1 MLAFYKN
8 LKFVFTKT
16 FNFAIIMNDY
26 NQKGVSLKEL
36 IIMLKKRLTSYMI
49 IAGLLTSGIT
59 VRADEPCD
67 YEYFIDNML
76 KLSDSLGS
84 ADENIE
90 IPEEY
95 NTYSDVYLKAA
106 ARGLVGLNELD
117 SLTGNIT
124 KQDAAAFL
132 YKILI
137 KADPEYEI
145 SSKQA
150 DEILNT
156 CYDNAYLKEENKI
169 AYASM
174 IRHGVISARG
184 LTYPDK
190 LLTAE
195 SVDALKNRVLG
206 LFEKK
211 LPVTVGEKTI
221 CIGSSIDEM
230 FSKFGEPDRVDSS
243 EYGFDW
249 YVYNSYYS
257 DFIMIGV
264 KDDVVSAYFTNAKSF
279 VFDGLHSGD
288 VTAYNNDIEGLQIF
302 YDANGAVDSVWYN
315 PYPVTSEYDEHSQYA
330 QLLDMIN
337 AYRAKSGLL
346 TLVERTPAATPTAV
360 RNDITFKEASVPADN
375 ALEAYLNL
383 FLSDEGLSI
392 LTHNFGISSILA
404 PQVEY
409 TSAEIKNIWSIT
421 AIDPKKTIL
430 AAPKSRQ
437 SHNSDNGAKEIKD
450 IKTPTLISPK
460 EGETTSGDGLK
471 LTLDKRC
478 ADRYLVKLYNLETE
492 SYDVNAYIDC
502 NKTEIFIPSYMLTK
516 GNKYRACVTAVS
528 QDKELTG
535 NTIEFTYGEC
545 EVPLAVASPS
555 KELSTYDDELEIS
568 AYSSAYRDFRVD
580 VYNSKNKIV
589 LTKDLTGTNECI
601 LESLPAGKYYVCVTA
616 VSHATGQDMA
626 NAFSTVEIKK
636 IVPIITET
644 ILEPGQKYN
653 YYYGDGK
660 EWIYFYDTGTIAV
673 TEDRIVTV
681 PVEDMSGEPDPAENT
696 QTDADAE
703 ASENSSSDKTQNA
716 EASENGNSGESQEA
730 EVSENSSSGDAE
742 AADSTAKEQSEETPA
757 AEPAFEEKTETVT
770 VYKTKITQRKVPATK
785 KYRALAGLIPER
797 TYTTGA
803 FIERSSDATPTETG
817 NAIAAMA
824 LSYQGVPYLWGG
836 TSPSGFDCSGLV
848 KYVCNSLGIRNV
860 ARTSA
865 QQFATSGTYVEKKDL
880 IPGDLVFFQENGV
893 IHHVGI
899 YIGNNMMVHA
909 PHTGD
914 VVKVSSLSDS
924 YYQREYAGA
933 KRVS

>member
-1 MLAFYKN
+1 
-8 LKFVFTKT
+8 
-16 FNFAIIMNDY
+16 
-26 NQKGVSLKEL
+26 
-36 IIMLKKRLTSYMI
+36 MLKKRLTSYMI
-49 IAGLLTSGIT
+49 IAGLLTSGMAA
-59 VRADEPCD
+59 RADEPCD

-76 KLSDSLGS
+76 KLGDSLGC
-84 ADENIE
+84 ANENIE
-90 IPEEY
+90 VPEEY
-95 NTYSDVYLKAA
+95 NTYSDIYLKAA
-106 ARGLVGLNELD
+106 ARGLVGLDELD

-132 YKILI
+132 YTILI

-145 SSKQA
+145 SSEQA
-150 DEILNT
+150 EEILNT
-156 CYDNAYLKEENKI
+156 CYDNAYLKDENKI

-174 IRHGVISARG
+174 IRHGIISARG

-195 SVDALKNRVLG
+195 SVTALKNRVLG

-230 FSKFGEPDRVDSS
+230 FSKFGEPDRIDSS

-264 KDDVVSAYFTNAKSF
+264 KDDVVSAYFTNAKTF

-288 VTAYNNDIEGLQIF
+288 MTVYKNDIEGLQVF

-315 PYPVTSEYDEHSQYA
+315 PYSVTSEYNEHSQFA
-330 QLLDMIN
+330 QLLDMVN

-346 TLVERTPAATPTAV
+346 TLLEPAPATISPMV
-360 RNDITFKEASVPADN
+360 QNNIILKEASVPADN

-383 FLSDEGLSI
+383 FLSDEGLSV

-404 PQVEY
+404 PKVEY
-409 TSAEIKNIWSIT
+409 TLDDSKNIWSIT

-430 AAPKSRQ
+430 AAPKNKQ
-437 SHNSDNGAKEIKD
+437 SEESEDDTEEIKD
-450 IKTPTLISPK
+450 IKTPTLISP
-460 EGETTSGDGLK
+460 ENEETTSGNGVK
-471 LTLDKRC
+471 LILDKRC
-478 ADRYLVKLYNLETE
+478 ADRYLVTLYNMETE
-492 SYDVNAYIDC
+492 SYDVNAYLDS
-502 NKTEIFIPSYMLTK
+502 NKKEIVIPSYMLTK

-528 QDKELTG
+528 QDRELTG
-535 NTIEFTYGEC
+535 NTVEFTYGEC

-589 LTKDLTGTNECI
+589 LTKELTGTNECV

-616 VSHATGQDMA
+616 VSHATGMDMV

-644 ILEPGQKYN
+644 ILEPGQTYN

-660 EWIYFYDTGTIAV
+660 EWIYFYDTETIAV
-673 TEDRIVTV
+673 SEDRIITV
-681 PVEDMSGEPDPAENT
+681 PVEDMSGDPDPAENT
-696 QTDADAE
+696 Q
-703 ASENSSSDKTQNA
+703 
-716 EASENGNSGESQEA
+716 
-730 EVSENSSSGDAE
+730 
-742 AADSTAKEQSEETPA
+742 PA
-757 AEPAFEEKTETVT
+757 AEEETGENTQSDAKAENTENSASGQEQPVETEKEAEEPSEAPAPEPEYEQKTETVT

-797 TYTTGA
+797 THTTGA
-803 FIERSSDATPTETG
+803 FIERSSSATPTETG

-865 QQFATSGTYVEKKDL
+865 QQFATSGIYVEKKDL
-880 IPGDLVFFQENGV
+880 IPGDLVFFQENGR

-914 VVKVSSLSDS
+914 VVKISSLSDS